1 MFLSSLLPCVKV
13 SALCLKS
20 LCHSRFWLSRVAVT
34 TERCCTCDC
43 SLHRSAADWPLCRCQ
58 PPGISLHRNFPL
70 QQNTWCNAVPGR
82 SISPLSVPV
91 SCSVR
96 VRTKHEV
103 GGGWCQLRLVGAQ
116 SCRVRVQATVG
127 AGHGEVSSVSHR
139 DFQLYSAGTTAAT

>member
-1 MFLSSLLPCVKV
+1 MLLSP
-13 SALCLKS
+13 SAVV
-20 LCHSRFWLSRVAVT
+20 HVT
-34 TERCCTCDC
+34 ARCTG
-43 SLHRSAADWPLCRCQ
+43 PLQTGRCRCQ
-58 PPGISLHRNFPL
+58 PLGISLHRNFPL

-96 VRTKHEV
+96 VPTKHEV

-116 SCRVRVQATVG
+116 SCYVRVEATVG

-139 DFQLYSAGTTAAT
+139 DFQLHSGRDHCSNMMQLFHRPCTPHTWRGTLEC